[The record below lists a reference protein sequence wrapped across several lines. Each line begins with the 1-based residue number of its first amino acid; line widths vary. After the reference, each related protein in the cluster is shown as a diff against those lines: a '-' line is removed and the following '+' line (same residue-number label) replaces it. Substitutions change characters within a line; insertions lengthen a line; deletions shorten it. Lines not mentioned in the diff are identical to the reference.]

1 MFPNLDDEVNV
12 YDKRQSNGFFSVT
25 GTEPILCKY
34 RKGDILKVLLY
45 EKPLLE
51 GYNRIDVLYV
61 SVENYVIIDDKITD
75 TTISRIA
82 KIKIWRVHMSF
93 SNGTI
98 TGGGAE
104 TIENLDQKIRD
115 IKLNKL
121 LYEER

>member
-1 MFPNLDDEVNV
+1 MFLFTNLDDEVNV
-12 YDKRQSNGFFSVT
+12 YDKRQGNGFFSVT

-34 RKGDILKVLLY
+34 RKGDVLKVLLH

-51 GYNRIDVLYV
+51 SYQFLNILHV
-61 SVENYVIIDDKITD
+61 SVENYIIIDTLDSKTN
-75 TTISRIA
+75 
-82 KIKIWRVHMSF
+82 KLWRVHMSF

-115 IKLNKL
+115 IKLSKL
-121 LYEER
+121 LYEKR

>member
-1 MFPNLDDEVNV
+1 MFLFPNLDDEVNV
-12 YDKRQSNGFFSVT
+12 YDKRQGNGFFSVT
-25 GTEPILCKY
+25 GTEPIICKY
-34 RKGDILKVLLY
+34 RKGDVLKVLLY

-51 GYNRIDVLYV
+51 GYQFLNILHV
-61 SVENYVIIDDKITD
+61 SVENYIIIDTLDSKTN
-75 TTISRIA
+75 A
-82 KIKIWRVHMSF
+82 KLWRVHMSF

-115 IKLNKL
+115 IKLSEL